1 MGYLLLIPIVFPLLA
16 GVPVF
21 FIKER
26 KARRILISAV
36 VIIDALMVYA
46 LAFMPDTSFTLW
58 TISGSLEIMFQ
69 IDGISRFFSC
79 LIVSVWALVAFFA
92 FEYITH
98 EDNEARFL
106 GFYTMTMGVM
116 VGLSFSGS
124 MPTLY
129 MLYEMMSMITVP
141 LVIHTRT
148 REAIMAGL
156 KYLGFSVFG
165 AGCGLFGMFFL
176 NKYCETLAFVPGGTL
191 LTNIV
196 SGHEN
201 WLLFVYLVMMI
212 GFGCK
217 AGMLPLHAWLPT
229 AHPVAPA
236 PASAVLSGVIT
247 KGGVL
252 AIIRVTYYMVGADF
266 LRGTWVQYTLLALA
280 ICTVFM
286 GSMLAFK
293 EKLLKKRMAFSTV
306 SNVSYV
312 LFGLFLMSPD
322 GLTGALLQVMFHS
335 IAKNIL
341 FCCAGAIIY
350 KTHKTY
356 VYELKGIGKQMPIV
370 MWCFTFASLSLVGI
384 PPAAGFMSKWFLA
397 TGGIAATFSGGM
409 GFLPILG
416 ASVLMA
422 SALLTAGY
430 LVTIVRDAFFP
441 GKDFDYSTL
450 EKKEPS
456 PLMTVPLIIMSVAV
470 IVLGMYPVGLINGIN
485 CIASSIL

>member
-1 MGYLLLIPIVFPLLA
+1 MGILLLIPILFPILA
-16 GVPVF
+16 GVAVF
-21 FIKER
+21 FLKDR
-26 KARRILISAV
+26 KVRRGYISAV

-46 LAFMPDTSFTLW
+46 IAFLPDTDLTVW
-58 TISGSLEIMFQ
+58 TISGSLSIGFQ
-69 IDGISRFFSC
+69 LDGLSRFFSC

-98 EDNEARFL
+98 EEKEEKFL
-106 GFYTMTMGVM
+106 AFYTMTMGIM
-116 VGLSFSGS
+116 VGLSFTAT

-129 MLYEMMSMITVP
+129 MMYELMSIITVP
-141 LVIHTRT
+141 LVIHSRT

-156 KYLGFSVFG
+156 KYLGYSIFG

-176 NKYCETLAFVPGGTL
+176 NKFCTSLTFVAGGSL
-191 LTNIV
+191 DMAAV
-196 SGHEN
+196 AGQEN
-201 WLLFVYLVMMI
+201 FLLFVYLVMMI

-247 KGGVL
+247 KAGVL
-252 AIIRVTYYMVGADF
+252 AIIRVTYYMIGPDF
-266 LRGTWVQYTLLALA
+266 LRGTWVQYTLMALA
-280 ICTVFM
+280 ICTIFM

-312 LFGLFLMSPD
+312 LFGIFMMTSD
-322 GLTGALLQVMFHS
+322 GLTGALLQVVFHS
-335 IAKNIL
+335 VAKNIL

-350 KTHKTY
+350 KTHKNY
-356 VYELKGIGKQMPIV
+356 VYELNGIGKQMPIV
-370 MWCFTFASLSLVGI
+370 MWTFIFASLSLIGI
-384 PPAAGFMSKWFLA
+384 PPMAGFTSKWFLA
-397 TGGIAATFSGGM
+397 TGGIAEAM
-409 GFLPILG
+409 GTMGWLPLAGSI
-416 ASVLMA
+416 VLMV

-430 LVTIVRDAFFP
+430 LLSIVRDAFFP

-450 EKKEPS
+450 KKAEPS
-456 PLMTVPLIIMSVAV
+456 PLMTVPLIIMAAG
-470 IVLGMYPVGLINGIN
+470 LGVMGMFPQGLIEAIS
-485 CIASSIL
+485 CISSTIL